1 MADEVKRVRVELD
14 VVAVGADKAKT
25 EIDNAAQNRTVN
37 VGSGVASGG
46 AAVGGGGGGSVRSA
60 GSRSQQEAN
69 AQWFADD
76 ASGTGLLRY
85 ASDNPNGSRAQRDLR
100 QEIQGARAW
109 QQTVFS
115 DQDRQMAGFERQES
129 RIQSARIA
137 NRDRYGRSVSSA
149 RAAASPLRAI
159 PRPTADTAAE
169 SIINSI
175 QRNAPIEATKQGAL
189 EAERYLAGVASDN
202 ANIEQIQEWGLNTPR
217 SQPQRAPLAGPSA
230 RQPGSGGG
238 AGRGRGGLFGN
249 IQVRGLAAIYAGYRF
264 AEAEAEDYKRYQMAD
279 ALGKAGYGGE
289 ATEALYQ
296 NAKDVAT
303 DPWKR
308 LAVTMQ
314 NYTTA
319 FTGVAGIASADKYG
333 GDPEQRLR
341 DAEQAM
347 IATHS
352 AGVGMTRNANIAS
365 MRQSMGT
372 SAYAAQNAWIQ
383 DPIQAAQFGQDLA
396 GRQAGDAND
405 AAVRELTAKMTP
417 DLNPVERGKLA
428 YDIVAKL
435 GQRSTEMDQA
445 RAAKEPEIAGARKQQ
460 WFGVQQARSQ
470 AWGMVGSAQGNPQ
483 LALWAQ
489 LDEKYR
495 PIFNAAS
502 GSDPASRAM
511 LAQQTANYQGEWA
524 LGTRAINA
532 SVAQS
537 AASVWGNA
545 AAISGD
551 FGTQRRAAWA
561 DFGAATQGMVQGS
574 PDYQR
579 EFNTRMQQDQNISA
593 REREAWAYAAG
604 SGAVAAAQAAGQNF
618 TQAHMSAY
626 QRFNVATANAAPGT
640 AGYIAA
646 SNEYYGTVETLKREQ
661 YGWNASQ
668 EAQITSANFR
678 ANFKPTQGAIAD
690 IANSAVQEMIKAN
703 DPGQRDILVKKGKAQ
718 LSAFANQW
726 LAGSTAGNFAEGM
739 WFQAGTGG
747 LETGYEGPNEIGRAL
762 KTSSQKLEAA
772 VTHPQVINYAD
783 FGN

>member
-60 GSRSQQEAN
+60 GSAISAERA
-69 AQWFADD
+69 AFRVA
-76 ASGTGLLRY
+76 
-85 ASDNPNGSRAQRDLR
+85 NGSDPSQM
-100 QEIQGARAW
+100 GAER
-109 QQTVFS
+109 
-115 DQDRQMAGFERQES
+115 DQDFLRLDNQTARQQLAWGRNQ
-129 RIQSARIA
+129 
-137 NRDRYGRSVSSA
+137 DRYGRVGGSPP
-149 RAAASPLRAI
+149 PLRAI
-159 PRPTADTAAE
+159 PQSVDPLSSQVSAIMA
-169 SIINSI
+169 NI
-175 QRNAPIEATKQGAL
+175 QRQALSQSPIVGPMYGPGTPQGAGAAAAYAANQAANVEPMYGPGNAQGAL
-189 EAERYLAGVASDN
+189 IAGIQNWA
-202 ANIEQIQEWGLNTPR
+202 ANSPGLT
-217 SQPQRAPLAGPSA
+217 PQRAPLNGPSA
-230 RQPGSGGG
+230 NVPGQNAGGTWATWGGVG
-238 AGRGRGGLFGN
+238 AGRAFG
-249 IQVRGLAAIYAGYRF
+249 IPIRLGVVAAAYAAYRSVDN
-264 AEAEAEDYKRYQMAD
+264 AVQRYDQYQKAD
-279 ALGKAGYGGE
+279 QLGAIGYGGE
-289 ATEALYQ
+289 ATKAMYENALSV
-296 NAKDVAT
+296 NT
-303 DPWKR
+303 
-308 LAVTMQ
+308 
-314 NYTTA
+314 NYTSKLAAYAQHITLGHISDA
-319 FTGVAGIASADKYG
+319 YAD
-333 GDPEQRLR
+333 PNARLQQTQ
-341 DAEQAM
+341 QAM

-383 DPIQAAQFGQDLA
+383 DPIQAARFGQDLA

-405 AAVRELTAKMTP
+405 AEVRAMWAKLTP
-417 DLNPVERGKLA
+417 DLNPVERGNLMN
-428 YDIVAKL
+428 DIGAK
-435 GQRSTEMDQA
+435 QAQQSTEMDQA